1 MRVFKNFLNLSSEKI
16 KDVNVDHVK
25 AVAQSAKKGAAAVAG
40 RVMETGSDTLDALTR
55 KNTDNEVR
63 EHILLQSRYNDIIAV
78 KLEEALKRIDA
89 LEKKLESK

>member
-1 MRVFKNFLNLSSEKI
+1 
-16 KDVNVDHVK
+16 
-25 AVAQSAKKGAAAVAG
+25 
-40 RVMETGSDTLDALTR
+40 METGSDTLDALTR